1 MIAYPTY
8 DGKVYVVLCQ
18 DRRMEIS
25 LTPTEAREIGRAMIW
40 AARLALEFRHKH
52 QDSVV
57 DFGQGV
63 RDSDRRVH

>member
-52 QDSVV
+52 QDSFHVPMRAEMT
-57 DFGQGV
+57 DKSLG
-63 RDSDRRVH
+63 